1 MTKSH
6 QSPYGAA
13 EKLRRFNEACGPN
26 KLFGTG
32 EAITAAYHILAAGE
46 KDRGYHTSEILDV
59 LGAGIALALED
70 SFKVQAEEDTE

>member
-6 QSPYGAA
+6 QSPYGAS

-32 EAITAAYHILAAGE
+32 EAITVAYRILAAGAGG
-46 KDRGYHTSEILDV
+46 GYHTTEVLDV
-59 LGAGIALALED
+59 LGAGITLALED
-70 SFKVQAEEDTE
+70 SFKLPAEEDTE

>member
-13 EKLRRFNEACGPN
+13 EKLRRFTEACGPN
-26 KLFGTG
+26 KLFGSG
-32 EAITAAYHILAAGE
+32 EAITAAYRILAASE
-46 KDRGYHTSEILDV
+46 KDRGYHTTEILDV

-70 SFKVQAEEDTE
+70 SFKHTTEEDTE

>member
-6 QSPYGAA
+6 QSPYGAS

-32 EAITAAYHILAAGE
+32 EAITAAYRILAAGE
-46 KDRGYHTSEILDV
+46 KDRGYHTTEILDV
-59 LGAGIALALED
+59 LGAGIVLALED
-70 SFKVQAEEDTE
+70 SFKLPAEEDTE